1 MDSGV
6 LGCRKVAGRCE
17 YGNEP
22 SGVPRCGGGGALH
35 FVWYGHIGG
44 CREYPDLHQVSPSAW
59 VGSVRRVVSQ
69 QVQQQNNRTTQDL
82 RLRKELKTSSIYN
95 GT

>member
-1 MDSGV
+1 MNLRGFHDV
-6 LGCRKVAGRCE
+6 E
-17 YGNEP
+17 
-22 SGVPRCGGGGALH
+22 GGALR
-35 FVWYGHIGG
+35 FLWYGHIAG

-82 RLRKELKTSSIYN
+82 ATRLDQTTS
-95 GT
+95 